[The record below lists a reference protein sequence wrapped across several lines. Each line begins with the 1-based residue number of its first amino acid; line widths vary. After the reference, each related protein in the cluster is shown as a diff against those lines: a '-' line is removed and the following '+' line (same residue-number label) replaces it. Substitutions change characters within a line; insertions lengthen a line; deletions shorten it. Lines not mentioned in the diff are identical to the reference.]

1 MNLNKNRT
9 EAFSDGVI
17 AIIIT
22 IMVFDLK
29 IQDLPPNYLDKDIWE
44 NLLGVVPK
52 FLSYALSFLVVA
64 ILWLNHHALFDKI
77 PYSDSKLVWYN
88 ILLLFAM
95 SLIPLPTAFLAKYPN
110 SYQAVM
116 LYGFVM
122 FLTSLSFLLMRRY
135 VEITAKFI
143 SYNPKLHRN
152 NLISVSLYLVSIP
165 LSYISVYLSFIIFV
179 GIPLWYFLPEKHH
192 SNSEKK

>member
-1 MNLNKNRT
+1 MLAKSRT

-44 NLLGVVPK
+44 SLLGVVPK

-77 PYSDSKLVWYN
+77 PYSDSRLVWYN

-122 FLTSLSFLLMRRY
+122 FLNSFSFFLMRRY
-135 VEITAKFI
+135 IEVKAKLI
-143 SYNPKLHRN
+143 PYNPKIHRN
-152 NLISVSLYLVSIP
+152 NLVSASLYLVSIP

-179 GIPLWYFLPEKHH
+179 GIPLWYFIPEKHH
-192 SNSEKK
+192 LNSEKK